1 MTGLIESGQR
11 RKIGVKELVMISGRD
26 GVVSSAVNTLFFSVP
41 QSILIDHHLLDR
53 PSPSTPSPNHYVHLS
68 YEDLSIHLSKTTLYS
83 FSNRLIRHSEQTG
96 FAITFV
102 NITHSLS
109 KLILGTGAQR
119 ILTTP
124 NAGGSSVWSEAL
136 SFELLYRLVGASLVK
151 TEMELTYSRR
161 GSPITDYACQVG
173 KATVGVSVTR
183 AMAFK
188 RPFEKQDATRLLIK
202 KLKGINISSTT
213 VTNCTFAR
221 QILHVWTQSGHDAAI
236 VRRAWMK
243 LPLSLC
249 SNTIILVTSVN
260 SPLLFFEKQTILKE
274 RKSKPFKK
282 WF

>member
-1 MTGLIESGQR
+1 MTRLIEPGQR
-11 RKIGVKELVMISGRD
+11 RKIGVEELVTISGSN
-26 GVVSSAVNTLFFSVP
+26 GVVSSAINTLFLFAPHSE
-41 QSILIDHHLLDR
+41 HHFLDAR
-53 PSPSTPSPNHYVHLS
+53 PSPSPPSPNHYVHLS
-68 YEDLSIHLSKTTLYS
+68 YQDLSIHLSKATIHS
-83 FSNRLIRHSEQTG
+83 FSNQLIHHPEQTG
-96 FAITFV
+96 FAITFL

-109 KLILGTGAQR
+109 KLVLGTGARR

-124 NAGGSSVWSEAL
+124 NAGGSSIWSEAL
-136 SFELLYRLVGASLVK
+136 SFELLYRLVGATLVK

-161 GSPITDYACQVG
+161 GSPITDYACQVA

-202 KLKGINISSTT
+202 KLKGINMSSTT

-221 QILHVWTQSGHDAAI
+221 QILHVWTQSGHDAAT
-236 VRRAWMK
+236 VRRAWRK

-260 SPLLFFEKQTILKE
+260 SPLLFFEKQAIVKE
-274 RKSKPFKK
+274 RKPKPSKK
-282 WF
+282 WY